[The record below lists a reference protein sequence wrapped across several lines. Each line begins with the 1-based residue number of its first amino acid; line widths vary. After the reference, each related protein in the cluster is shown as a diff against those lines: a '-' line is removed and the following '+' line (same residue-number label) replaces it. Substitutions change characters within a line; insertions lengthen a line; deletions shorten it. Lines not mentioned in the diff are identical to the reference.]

1 MWRLPPKTPVGT
13 WPEYRLGW
21 VHVQEEV
28 TVWPADL
35 LGAQPGERILD
46 LCAAPGNKTARLA
59 ANMGNRGFLH
69 ANEKRWQRASAL
81 RFNLD
86 RLGVTCAGVTIGDGR
101 ELALGGP
108 PFDRALL
115 DVPCS
120 GEGMVRKTKGFIRP
134 TSPQE
139 REGMVGT
146 QKGLL
151 RAATEAV
158 RPGGTLVYATCTFA
172 PEENENVVD
181 WGVRNL
187 PLECVEL
194 EAPQGWSPQPG
205 LLEWQGRAFDPSIA
219 KCGRF
224 WPHIHDSGGSS
235 LRSCGKFEVLEPVQ
249 SRQLETYLEERF
261 GMRTEVLS
269 NYRWVKR
276 AESASIWLVGKESNW
291 EPEREWETL
300 GIPAFRKAP

>member
-1 MWRLPPKTPVGT
+1 MERYAAILGNEFGSFTEALERPLPLIAWANPLRPGLPLSWLEERGVSGTPLSWAESVWRLPPKTPVGT

-28 TVWPADL
+28 TLWPADA

-46 LCAAPGNKTARLA
+46 LCAAPGNKTARIA
-59 ANMGNRGFLH
+59 ANMKNTGFLH

-86 RLGVTCAGVTIGDGR
+86 RLGVTCAGVTLGDGR
-101 ELALGGP
+101 EMGWEGP
-108 PFDRALL
+108 LFDRALL

-120 GEGMVRKTKGFIRP
+120 GEGMVRKTKGFVRP
-134 TSPQE
+134 TSSQE

-151 RAATEAV
+151 RSATEAL
-158 RPGGTLVYATCTFA
+158 RPGGILVYATCTFA

-181 WGVRNL
+181 WGIRNL
-187 PLECVEL
+187 PLELLDL
-194 EAPQGWSPQPG
+194 EAPAEWSPRPG
-205 LLEWQGRAFDPSIA
+205 LPVWNGIEFHPSIA

-224 WPHIHDSGGSS
+224 WPHIHDSGGFFIAK
-235 LRSCGKFEVLEPVQ
+235 LRKV
-249 SRQLETYLEERF
+249 
-261 GMRTEVLS
+261 
-269 NYRWVKR
+269 
-276 AESASIWLVGKESNW
+276 
-291 EPEREWETL
+291 
-300 GIPAFRKAP
+300 